1 MPDLIAWERRG
12 MILVAPGT
20 STTPPTPTYDVSE
33 LIACP
38 TCHAR
43 VVERCKSATGT
54 PRSPHV
60 NRLVPRRCP
69 CGESLDD
76 RKQFCEWCR
85 REARQETYA
94 RRERRAPTRK
104 RRRAA

>member
-1 MPDLIAWERRG
+1 VTEQITWRRRG
-12 MILVAPGT
+12 LVQVAAPAT
-20 STTPPTPTYDVSE
+20 EPPPSLARTIHD

-43 VVERCKSATGT
+43 VDERCKSATGT

-69 CGESLDD
+69 CGASLED
-76 RKQFCEWCR
+76 RKQMCEQCR
-85 REARQETYA
+85 REARRETYA
-94 RRERRAPTRK
+94 DRERRTPTRQ